1 MGMQGVL
8 RVGFKA
14 IELRQRFLGQEAQ
27 TSDDSDSEQE
37 KKKNVFTFSLSFK
50 LENG

>member
-37 KKKNVFTFSLSFK
+37 KKKECLHIFTFF
-50 LENG
+50 